1 MLTYRSLRTIWI
13 VLTPLAAVGL
23 CCVLL
28 ARKYTLKRN
37 VVKAGDRPASAGNTE
52 GGQTVEKA
60 NTDQKLENGMPD
72 ASSASNDS
80 TAKSEEAN

>member
-1 MLTYRSLRTIWI
+1 
-13 VLTPLAAVGL
+13 
-23 CCVLL
+23 LL

-37 VVKAGDRPASAGNTE
+37 VVKAGDRPASAGTTE
-52 GGQTVEKA
+52 GGQIMEKA

-72 ASSASNDS
+72 ASSASNDDS